1 MNLLAVYKNER
12 LPSSRIR
19 IVQMLPHLD
28 ALGLVCEAV
37 PYPKDPLSLRSL
49 LRRAADFD
57 LVWLQKVLPGA
68 MESLLWRRLAT
79 PIVFDYD
86 DAIMFHM
93 RPRRGS
99 YEAPRRARRF
109 RRIASLAE
117 GVTCGNAY
125 LGGLLPPGDRP
136 VLIYPSPVPTGLP
149 RHDYAAASGP
159 LHVGW
164 IGHEDN
170 LQSLAMIAPALTAVA
185 AKHDFE
191 LVIVSGRSVSV
202 PGVAA
207 VHRPWSLR
215 EQDGAPAEFDV
226 GLMPL
231 DGRSPYNRG
240 KCSYKILQ
248 YMAAGI
254 VPVATA
260 VGMNADVIEDGRNG
274 RLVESMD
281 QWPRVLD
288 DVLSMRRE
296 EMAAMAL
303 AGPAFVKA
311 RFSYEAHADAL
322 AGFFVQVLAAAARRR
337 A

>member
-37 PYPKDPLSLRSL
+37 PYPEDPLSLCSL

-68 MESLLWRRLAT
+68 VESLLWCRLAT

-86 DAIMFHM
+86 DAIMFHI
-93 RPRRGS
+93 RPRRGA

-109 RRIASLAE
+109 RRIVSLAE

-136 VLIYPSPVPTGLP
+136 VLVYPSPVPTLVP
-149 RHDYAAASGP
+149 RHDYSTASGP
-159 LHVGW
+159 LRLGW

-185 AKHDFE
+185 TTHAFD
-191 LVIVSGRSVSV
+191 LVVVSGQSVGV
-202 PGVAA
+202 PALRV
-207 VHRPWSLR
+207 VHRPWSLE
-215 EQDGAPAEFDV
+215 EQYGAPAGFDV

-231 DGRSPYNRG
+231 DGHSPYDRG

-260 VGMNADVIEDGRNG
+260 VGMNAEVIQDGKNG

-288 DVLSMRRE
+288 EVLSMRRE

-311 RFSYEAHADAL
+311 RFSYEAHAEAL
-322 AGFFVQVLAAAARRR
+322 AGFFVQVLAAARRR